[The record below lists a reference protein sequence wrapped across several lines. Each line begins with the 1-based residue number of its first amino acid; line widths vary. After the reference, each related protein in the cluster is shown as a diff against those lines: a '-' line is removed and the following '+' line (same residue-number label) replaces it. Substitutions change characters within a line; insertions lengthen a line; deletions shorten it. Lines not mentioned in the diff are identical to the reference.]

1 VQFVHA
7 HEKDYMVNNSPHP
20 YWGGGKLSFGVTQS
34 GLELA
39 GNELQQ
45 GLLANAHGLPTGLL
59 ERGRYL
65 ECDCVIW
72 KGSVVGE

>member
-1 VQFVHA
+1 MLMRRITWSITVHIRIGG
-7 HEKDYMVNNSPHP
+7 
-20 YWGGGKLSFGVTQS
+20 GGGKLSFGVTQS